1 MENMFPMN
9 PLPPTLLALLMKFKS
24 GAQVRDLV
32 WKQQLAGAKVVFAFV
47 QARYPTLNLE
57 LISNGPPI
65 GEYGEPI
72 DLNQFYPLV
81 RNPAAIVVDKLDKS
95 TEATLL
101 TQAE

>member
-1 MENMFPMN
+1 
-9 PLPPTLLALLMKFKS
+9 
-24 GAQVRDLV
+24 
-32 WKQQLAGAKVVFAFV
+32 V

-81 RNPAAIVVDKLDKS
+81 RNPAAVVVDKLNKS

-101 TQAE
+101 AQSE